1 MQVGEFA
8 GVAALAKRLNLDE
21 AGQRIVVD
29 AHRIVWARQQ
39 MRERRFAN
47 KRQAAEREAIEQ
59 RQSMKQPFKRRPE
72 LIFGAPEIAGLS
84 SLARA

>member
-21 AGQRIVVD
+21 AGQRIVD

-47 KRQAAEREAIEQ
+47 KRQAAEREAIEH